1 MGGIPRM
8 TIEERAEKWAR
19 EYARE
24 MGGGEF
30 TEQDL
35 VGAYLAGSEQ
45 TQKDYVAYIMERY
58 HE

>member
-1 MGGIPRM
+1 M